1 MSKIGLRDYQKSAI
15 ERMQNGC
22 ILCGGVGSGKSR
34 TALGYYYVQNGGD
47 IDSDEYVPMDNNDV
61 KDLYVITTAR
71 KRDTKEWEA
80 DMIPF
85 LLSTNKDVNLYSNKV
100 IVDSWNNI
108 KKYENIKNAF
118 FIFGDAASVWD
129 VDLVVSGHDH
139 GGQVVVPFAGGVFG
153 GDQGYFPKYVHG
165 MYEKE
170 RLHLFV
176 SSGLGSANEPL
187 PRVNNLPEV
196 AVVEIEKS
204 TQT

>member
-1 MSKIGLRDYQKSAI
+1 MSKIGLRDYQKNAI

-47 IDSDEYVPMDNNDV
+47 IDSDEYVPMDNNNV

-71 KRDTKEWEA
+71 KRDSKEWES

-108 KKYENIKNAF
+108 KNMRISRMRSLYLM
-118 FIFGDAASVWD
+118 S
-129 VDLVVSGHDH
+129 
-139 GGQVVVPFAGGVFG
+139 
-153 GDQGYFPKYVHG
+153 
-165 MYEKE
+165 KE
-170 RLHLFV
+170 L
-176 SSGLGSANEPL
+176 S
-187 PRVNNLPEV
+187 EV
-196 AVVEIEKS
+196 ALG
-204 TQT
+204 

>member
-47 IDSDEYVPMDNNDV
+47 IDSDEYVPMDDNDV

-108 KKYENIKNAF
+108 KKYENMRSLYLMSKEL
-118 FIFGDAASVWD
+118 SEV
-129 VDLVVSGHDH
+129 
-139 GGQVVVPFAGGVFG
+139 
-153 GDQGYFPKYVHG
+153 VHG
-165 MYEKE
+165 
-170 RLHLFV
+170 
-176 SSGLGSANEPL
+176 
-187 PRVNNLPEV
+187 
-196 AVVEIEKS
+196 
-204 TQT
+204 